1 MIDLLKNYSYLR
13 FNNVKTNNIKQGFKN
28 RGMQLESDI
37 NLSNEYYKI
46 KDIAYI
52 YKKPTPIKLVKVDYK
67 KGLINEA
74 YFMTPSTTDY
84 NGIYKGKYIDFE
96 AKETQ
101 SKTSFALKNI
111 HAHQI
116 KHLISILN
124 HGGISFLIIR
134 FCKLNKT
141 FLFETSKLELFM
153 KNNDRKSI
161 PISYIEENG
170 YIIKEG
176 YYPRL
181 DYILIVDKLLGDAYE
196 KEN

>member
-1 MIDLLKNYSYLR
+1 MIDLLKNYSYLK

-96 AKETQ
+96 AKET
-101 SKTSFALKNI
+101 KNTTSFPISNI
-111 HAHQI
+111 HKHQLE
-116 KHLISILN
+116 HLKRIDE
-124 HGGISFLIIR
+124 HGGIAFLIVR
-134 FCKLNKT
+134 FTKLNLTYFITYKN
-141 FLFETSKLELFM
+141 FEKSLEGKKSVSLSKFKELGHIIEDKYNPRVDYLKVIDKYLEG
-153 KNNDRKSI
+153 
-161 PISYIEENG
+161 EN
-170 YIIKEG
+170 I
-176 YYPRL
+176 
-181 DYILIVDKLLGDAYE
+181 
-196 KEN
+196 